1 MGLRRH
7 GEHADA
13 LRCGH
18 RAMGHRIATSLAW
31 WIASERSAT
40 LEGEPVDLHGPF
52 EGRRTRSCLGRRGL
66 PRVSRADQVGAAVLF
81 EAMPILGWRVHFT
94 RRQLMMPRTARPT
107 LLSLNGDG
115 VADWLDSHGRVVG
128 DPTCHAQ
135 CRGVRQIG
143 HRMQAGAFLGE
154 HLGGQ
159 PTGAAVHTGINLG
172 GECRTCRFNLGE
184 AGVLRTQVRVSG
196 HDVGL
201 GELETMT
208 PSSPAKAHGTAP
220 NM

>member
-1 MGLRRH
+1 MLRMGLRRH

-13 LRCGH
+13 PPLRSPRNGSSP
-18 RAMGHRIATSLAW
+18 IATSLAW

-115 VADWLDSHGRVVG
+115 VADWLDSHGRVGLVAALARVVLGGVG
-128 DPTCHAQ
+128 EWFRAGQGRYVSSSSTTRTRRTP
-135 CRGVRQIG
+135 
-143 HRMQAGAFLGE
+143 GAFCVLG
-154 HLGGQ
+154 LAVDPGW
-159 PTGAAVHTGINLG
+159 TSGAFAVAHTS
-172 GECRTCRFNLGE
+172 R
-184 AGVLRTQVRVSG
+184 
-196 HDVGL
+196 
-201 GELETMT
+201 
-208 PSSPAKAHGTAP
+208 PSRSTSIH
-220 NM
+220 